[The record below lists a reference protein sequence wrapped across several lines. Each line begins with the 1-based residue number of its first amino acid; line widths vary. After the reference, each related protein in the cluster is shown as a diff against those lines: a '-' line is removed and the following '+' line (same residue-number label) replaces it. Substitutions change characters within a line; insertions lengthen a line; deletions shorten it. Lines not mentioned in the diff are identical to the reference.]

1 MSSICRYVRLEF
13 VQLPER
19 GSGFARETLPAHLYV
34 DLVSNYRQCQL
45 KRRKCMS
52 HHTFKAMVVTET
64 EDHQFVREIKDRNL
78 DTLPAGDVLVKV
90 SYSSLNYKDVL
101 SAIGNRG
108 VTRQYPHTP
117 GIDAAGTVIESL
129 SPDFKPGDAV
139 IVTSY
144 DLGMNT
150 SGGFGQYI
158 RVPAEWVVHMPGGL
172 SARESMI
179 FGTAGFTA
187 ALSVYRLVDYGI
199 NPDQGRILVSGATG
213 GVGSIAVSIL
223 VKSGYEVVAVNGVVD
238 EKEFLLEIGAKEVIS
253 IEEATDTSGKPLLKG
268 LWAGGI
274 DTVGGDILATIIK
287 STKDGGGVTCCGN
300 VGSHDLPLN
309 VYPFILR
316 GVTLMGIDSQNCPMP
331 LREKTWQKIAMDWK
345 LERLELLT
353 TEVPLEGLN
362 ERIDL
367 ILAKKHKGRTIVQLP
382 D

>member
-1 MSSICRYVRLEF
+1 MD
-13 VQLPER
+13 Q
-19 GSGFARETLPAHLYV
+19 
-34 DLVSNYRQCQL
+34 
-45 KRRKCMS
+45 K
-52 HHTFKAMVVTET
+52 TFKAMVVTEK
-64 EDHQFVREIKDRNL
+64 EKDQFVKEIKDRNI
-78 DTLPAGDVLVKV
+78 DDLPQGDVLVNVK
-90 SYSSLNYKDVL
+90 YSSLNYKDVL
-101 SAIGNRG
+101 STIGNRG

-117 GIDAAGTVIESL
+117 GIDAAGTVAESQ
-129 SPDFKPGDAV
+129 SKEFKAGDEV

-158 RVPAEWVVHMPGGL
+158 RVPADWVVKMPENL
-172 SARESMI
+172 SPRESMI

-199 NPDQGRILVSGATG
+199 APDMGRILVSGATG

-223 VKSGYEVVAVNGVVD
+223 TKAGYEVVAVNGIVD
-238 EKEFLLEIGAKEVIS
+238 EKDFLLEIGAKEVIS
-253 IEEATDTSGKPLLKG
+253 IEEATDSSGKPLLKG

-274 DTVGGDILATIIK
+274 DTIGGQILATMIK
-287 STKDGGGVTCCGN
+287 SIQPDGGVTCCGN

-331 LREKTWQKIAMDWK
+331 MRVKVWNKIASDWK

-353 TEVPLEGLN
+353 TEVSLDGLN

-367 ILAKKHKGRTIVQLP
+367 ILQRKHKGRTIVRLP
-382 D
+382 E